1 VRSSR
6 IGSCRLGDPNRE
18 VLVYFRTVALEEMY
32 RLQRDSDHWD
42 RIYVSELIIEAENR
56 RPTASR

>member
-1 VRSSR
+1 
-6 IGSCRLGDPNRE
+6 

-56 RPTASR
+56 RPRRRAEQQQLADASRI